1 MRRLRRMGPAVPVAV
16 ALAAAAGA
24 ALASLPRAEP
34 GLPPW
39 LALAV
44 VAGRALTLLPSAPRA
59 AAALVSALAEAF
71 WMALA
76 SWLPAG
82 LVLPPYLEQAAAV
95 GRALTVLPSAPPAAA
110 LALSPAV
117 AHRVALAAVCRT
129 ALAMATGMMLAASFM
144 MAQAVAVGLALAGAA
159 GVALATTLG
168 LALARAVAAA
178 IAVALAVAPAGV
190 VGAVLAVTLGLAP
203 ARSVAAAMAVALAV
217 ALPAVVRAA
226 PLRARP
232 PQALGVVLAVV
243 LSTLPGFAAGPAAPA
258 APPAAVTP
266 PAAAAPPAEPPAP
279 PASGSSTD
287 RNPTVLFPTPGDKQI
302 TLTVCNAFG
311 QCSALTQTLAV
322 LDPRPAITSL
332 AVTPPRLEQ
341 GQTLLLDGEATGQ
354 PPLSYNW
361 RLLRNGTVAATLA
374 GAHAAWPATIAN
386 PPGTYTAELTAANAH
401 GSAVA
406 TADVTLLPRTAT
418 RFFTVSPCRALDT
431 RATGQP
437 LAAPGPPRPIA
448 IAGLC
453 GVPPEARAVAA
464 NLTVVAPT
472 AAGWLAVYPA
482 DQARPTLQSIPLR
495 AGLTRATF
503 AVLPLATD
511 GTARLAAAAAL
522 DHPGSLDLVVDVAG
536 YFASPAGAPPA
547 ALEFQARLCPFGFC
561 DFAAGTEIFFAQS
574 FAGAIAEY
582 RYDWTGSG
590 VFAKRSPVP
599 IKSHLYPNAVGVV
612 TPTVQ
617 VAAGGQLATLAQ
629 PAPMV
634 ITASTP
640 PDLPP
645 APQGLAAVFIGYVT
659 ASPIDPTIAGPHPA
673 YQLAVASPSQPL
685 LGYNVYASRN
695 HGAFRLIAALD
706 PALPANEP
714 LVVDDFTPP
723 IESLRIAVSAVS
735 FAGEGPRS
743 APLALG
749 HP

>member
-1 MRRLRRMGPAVPVAV
+1 MRRLCRFGPAVAVAA

-24 ALASLPRAEP
+24 ALVSWLPAE
-34 GLPPW
+34 LAQPPW
-39 LALAV
+39 LA
-44 VAGRALTLLPSAPRA
+44 PA
-59 AAALVSALAEAF
+59 AAA
-71 WMALA
+71 
-76 SWLPAG
+76 
-82 LVLPPYLEQAAAV
+82 
-95 GRALTVLPSAPPAAA
+95 GRALTVLPGELLAALSVPLAKALCVALAMVFRAA
-110 LALSPAV
+110 LAGAI
-117 AHRVALAAVCRT
+117 
-129 ALAMATGMMLAASFM
+129 GMMLAASFII
-144 MAQAVAVGLALAGAA
+144 AQAVAMRLVLTGAA
-159 GVALATTLG
+159 RVALATTLGLVPATAVAAAMTATLG

-178 IAVALAVAPAGV
+178 IGVALAVAPAGV

-232 PQALGVVLAVV
+232 PKALRVVLAVV

-258 APPAAVTP
+258 AAVVPAAAVTP
-266 PAAAAPPAEPPAP
+266 PAAAAPSAEPPAP

-287 RNPTVLFPTPGDKQI
+287 RNPTVLFPTPGDKRV

-311 QCSALTQTLAV
+311 QCSSLTQTLAV

-361 RLLRNGTVAATLA
+361 RLLRNGTVVATLA
-374 GAHAAWPATIAN
+374 GAHAAWPATITD

-406 TADVTLLPRTAT
+406 AADVTLLPRTAT
-418 RFFTVSPCRALDT
+418 CFFTVSPCRALDT

-482 DQARPTLQSIPLR
+482 DQARPTVQSIPLR

-511 GTARLAAAAAL
+511 GTARLAAAATL
-522 DHPGSLDLVVDVAG
+522 DRPGFLDLVVDVAG
-536 YFASPAGAPPA
+536 YFASPGGAPPA

-561 DFAAGTEIFFAQS
+561 DFAAGTEVFFAQA

-590 VFAKRSPVP
+590 VFTERSPVP
-599 IKSHLYPNAVGVV
+599 IKSHLYPSAVGVV

-629 PAPMV
+629 PTPMV
-634 ITASTP
+634 ITSPTP

-645 APQGLAAVFIGYVT
+645 APAAVAAVFVGYVT

-695 HGAFRLIAALD
+695 QGAFRLIAALD

-723 IESLRIAVSAVS
+723 IESMRIAVSAVS

>member
-1 MRRLRRMGPAVPVAV
+1 MPRLRKVGPAVAVAA

-24 ALASLPRAEP
+24 ALVSWLPAD
-34 GLPPW
+34 LAQPPW
-39 LALAV
+39 LA
-44 VAGRALTLLPSAPRA
+44 PA
-59 AAALVSALAEAF
+59 AAA
-71 WMALA
+71 
-76 SWLPAG
+76 
-82 LVLPPYLEQAAAV
+82 
-95 GRALTVLPSAPPAAA
+95 GRALTVLPGELLAALSVPLTKALCVALAMVFRAA
-110 LALSPAV
+110 LAGAI
-117 AHRVALAAVCRT
+117 R
-129 ALAMATGMMLAASFM
+129 MMLAASFII
-144 MAQAVAVGLALAGAA
+144 AQAVAMRLVLTGAA
-159 GVALATTLG
+159 RVALATTLGLVPATAVAAALAATLG

-178 IAVALAVAPAGV
+178 IGVALAVAPAGV

-232 PQALGVVLAVV
+232 PEALGVVLAVV
-243 LSTLPGFAAGPAAPA
+243 LSTLQGFAAGPAAPA
-258 APPAAVTP
+258 AAVVPLASVVPPVAVVPHTAVVPPAAG
-266 PAAAAPPAEPPAP
+266 APPAEPPAP
-279 PASGSSTD
+279 PAGSSTQ
-287 RNPTVLFPTPGDKQI
+287 RNPTVLFPTPGDKRV

-311 QCSALTQTLAV
+311 QCSSLTQTLAV

-341 GQTLLLDGEATGQ
+341 GQALLLDAEATGQ

-361 RLLRNGTVAATLA
+361 RLLHQGTVVATLA
-374 GAHAAWPATIAN
+374 GAHSTWPVTIAN
-386 PPGTYTAELTAANAH
+386 PPGTYTAELTVGNAH

-406 TADVTLLPRTAT
+406 AADVTLLPKTAT

-453 GVPPEARAVAA
+453 NVPPEARAVAA

-482 DQARPTLQSIPLR
+482 DQARPTVQSIPLR
-495 AGLTRATF
+495 PGLTRATF

-511 GTARLAAAAAL
+511 GTARLAAAATL
-522 DHPGSLDLVVDVAG
+522 DRPGSLDLVVDVAG
-536 YFASPAGAPPA
+536 YFASPGGAPPA

-561 DFAAGTEIFFAQS
+561 DFAAGTEVFFAQA

-590 VFAKRSPVP
+590 VFAERSPVP
-599 IKSHLYPNAVGVV
+599 IKSHLYPSAVGVV

-634 ITASTP
+634 ITAPTP

-645 APQGLAAVFIGYVT
+645 APQGIAAVFVGYVT
-659 ASPIDPTIAGPHPA
+659 SSPIDPTIAGPHPA
-673 YQLAVASPSQPL
+673 YLLAVASPSRPL

-695 HGAFRLIAALD
+695 QGAFRLIAALD

-723 IESLRIAVSAVS
+723 IESMRIAVSAVS